1 MSEIDAL
8 LNELNHLQT
17 SLDYPDPSSHR
28 TCGSD
33 FIDNQMKNST
43 SELSLSASLY
53 FNGSTT
59 PLNNNLNAHSEDIE
73 AIDQQFDE
81 VLKFLAQSIDS
92 GYKTAAAP
100 AAATPQQCI
109 SSHSSISLNN
119 SDKRMDTELSGS
131 GSSNSSGIGD
141 DFYTSQNTEALM
153 TQQKQLQ
160 NSRNLKVSLNGEQT
174 KRNSSDSAF
183 MDAMSMPSSLSLTTN
198 RNLNQPLILSR
209 NKMFMS
215 SLANSSESGSSSEP
229 SPVSSSSEQTQKQP
243 TPVKIYQIFQS
254 ILHFTY
260 LNIFFKARGG

>member
-8 LNELNHLQT
+8 LSELNQLQT
-17 SLDYPDPSSHR
+17 SLDYPEPGPNR

-53 FNGSTT
+53 FNGSTP
-59 PLNNNLNAHSEDIE
+59 PLNNLNAHSEDIE

-92 GYKTAAAP
+92 GHRTAAAP
-100 AAATPQQCI
+100 ATTTTCI
-109 SSHSSISLNN
+109 SSHSSISLLN
-119 SDKRMDTELSGS
+119 SDALNKRMDTELSGS

-141 DFYTSQNTEALM
+141 DFYTNNQTTEALI
-153 TQQKQLQ
+153 TQQQQQQQ
-160 NSRNLKVSLNGEQT
+160 NPRNLKASLKSEQA

-183 MDAMSMPSSLSLTTN
+183 MDAMSMPSSLSLTATN

-243 TPVKIYQIFQS
+243 TPVNNQYFDQKCFLCLYFII
-254 ILHFTY
+254 
-260 LNIFFKARGG
+260 